1 MLNIS
6 ATHDPGHACVRLRV
20 AGITWAKLDPA
31 ATAHLAEVLADAA
44 LDAATADDGRQL
56 DVDTIDTWAG
66 DLRVEILGGSVRLTH
81 DGDSVTVGA
90 ADADRLA
97 EQVRELGAVVG

>member
-1 MLNIS
+1 MTNIS
-6 ATHDPGHACVRLRV
+6 ATHDPARACVRLRV
-20 AGITWAKLDPA
+20 AGVTWCKLDPA
-31 ATAHLAEVLADAA
+31 ATVHLAEVLADAA

-81 DGDSVTVGA
+81 DGDSVTLHAV
-90 ADADRLA
+90 DADRLA
-97 EQVRELGAVVG
+97 DQVRELGAAVG